1 MVKLFRQPLCVV
13 SLVVRWLVNASVSPS
28 ATLVACDR
36 CNGTGAVVALNICA
50 QANMTLL
57 SMVHF
62 ATECRAVVLYTQL
75 PQRCE
80 TPILAAKLKHHLVAV
95 AI

>member
-1 MVKLFRQPLCVV
+1 MVKLFRRPLFMV
-13 SLVVRWLVNASVSPS
+13 SLVVQWLVNASVSPS
-28 ATLVACDR
+28 ATLVACNR
-36 CNGTGAVVALNICA
+36 RNENRAVVALNICA

-62 ATECRAVVLYTQL
+62 ATEFRAVVLYTQL

-80 TPILAAKLKHHLVAV
+80 TPF
-95 AI
+95 

>member
-1 MVKLFRQPLCVV
+1 MVRLFRQPLCVV
-13 SLVVRWLVNASVSPS
+13 SSVVQWLVNAAASPS
-28 ATLVACDR
+28 ATLVACNR
-36 CNGTGAVVALNICA
+36 HNETRAVVALNICA
-50 QANMTLL
+50 QPNMTLL

-62 ATECRAVVLYTQL
+62 ATEFSAVVLYTQL

-80 TPILAAKLKHHLVAV
+80 TPILVAKLKHHLVAV